1 MGYPIPK
8 PKKLLEGVLSY
19 TLHKPR
25 RREFPTIPVMAF
37 FIDQQWVMDL
47 MDVQKLAKWNQGH
60 RCVITVVDVLSKY
73 TWTVPLKKKKQERDS
88 HGESLARPFETSQ
101 PSKVQSADGT
111 EFFNSNVKA
120 FFKEH
125 HVNHFS
131 IQGDT
136 KAANAEYII
145 KTLKTKLYLYFSAA
159 NTLKYLYALPKT
171 VNQYNHTIHSS
182 IKEKPANVIPENERL
197 IWNRLYGKLLS
208 KVSIPK
214 LKVGDKVRL
223 KTKISGS

>member
-1 MGYPIPK
+1 MDCPV
-8 PKKLLEGVLSY
+8 KK
-19 TLHKPR
+19 
-25 RREFPTIPVMAF
+25 
-37 FIDQQWVMDL
+37 
-47 MDVQKLAKWNQGH
+47 
-60 RCVITVVDVLSKY
+60 
-73 TWTVPLKKKKQERDS
+73 KKKKQERDS

-101 PSKVQSADGT
+101 PSKVQSDDGT
-111 EFFNSNVKA
+111 ESNVKA

-223 KTKISGS
+223 KTKISGG